1 MIRHRS
7 NPNSGRV
14 RALARGCT
22 WAALALAW
30 ASALAGPA
38 AFADTKPGVRG
49 FVTEAIEV
57 EAKRLDG
64 FERGNASRQKFG
76 KLEYRGGLVLNSAS
90 TNFGGWSGLEVDPG
104 GKQFLAVGD
113 AGAWMTGELVYDG
126 NRLKGIKGVRQGP
139 ILGVGG
145 KRLPNERDRDAEG
158 LRLIEG
164 TLAKGAV
171 LVSFEQN
178 HRVGRF
184 LVDDKGLQ
192 QPSGYVKRAPEWS
205 RLVRNR
211 SLEAVAVLRGGPS
224 KGAIVSFAEKLLDPA
239 GQHTGWIWIGGLTG
253 EPQRLG
259 LKRIGEFDITDAA
272 SLPDGSLVVL
282 ERSFGWLSGV
292 KMRLRSI
299 KAGDVKPG
307 AMLDGEV
314 LLEADMGYEVDNME
328 GLAIHQGARGE
339 AVLTIISDNNFNGFL
354 QRTLV
359 LQFALMPER
368 VSAATPAKR
377 P

>member
-1 MIRHRS
+1 MRRLVS
-7 NPNSGRV
+7 AAGV
-14 RALARGCT
+14 LAC
-22 WAALALAW
+22 AI
-30 ASALAGPA
+30 ALAGPGA
-38 AFADTKPGVRG
+38 LADTKPGVRG

-64 FERGNASRQKFG
+64 FERGNATRQKFG
-76 KLEYRGGLVLNSAS
+76 KLEFRGGLVLNSSS
-90 TNFGGWSGLEVDPG
+90 TNFGGWSGLEIDPNG
-104 GKQFLAVGD
+104 RQFLSIGD
-113 AGAWMTGELVYDG
+113 AGAWMTGEFVYEG
-126 NRLKGIKGVRQGP
+126 NRLKGIRGVRQGP

-158 LRLIEG
+158 VRLIEG

-178 HRVGRF
+178 HRIGRF
-184 LVDDKGLQ
+184 EVNEKGLQ
-192 QPSGYVKRAPEWS
+192 QPTGYVKRVPEWS
-205 RLVRNR
+205 RMMRNK
-211 SLEAVAVLRGGPS
+211 SLESVAVMRGGPN
-224 KGAIVSFAEKLLDPA
+224 KGAIVSFAERLLDPA
-239 GQHTGWIWIGGLTG
+239 GHHTGWIWIGGLTD

-259 LKRIGEFDITDAA
+259 LKRIGDFDVTDAA

-292 KMRLRSI
+292 KMRLRLI
-299 KAGDVKPG
+299 KAGDVKAA

-314 LLEADMGYEVDNME
+314 LLEADMSYEVDNME
-328 GLAIHQGARGE
+328 GLAIHQGAGGE
-339 AVLTIISDNNFNGFL
+339 AILTIISDNNFNGFL

-359 LQFALMPER
+359 LQFALTTSR
-368 VSAATPAKR
+368 VSQAR